1 MTACSRTC
9 PVRHQVE
16 GISTLSV
23 PGREREYGT
32 GFKII
37 VELFI
42 HAGRTYLLIINVPD
56 EVGRRKRHIR
66 GAIYVH
72 RLALLVV
79 AA

>member
-1 MTACSRTC
+1 M
-9 PVRHQVE
+9 
-16 GISTLSV
+16 
-23 PGREREYGT
+23 YGT
-32 GFKII
+32 SFRII
-37 VELFI
+37 VGLFI
-42 HAGRTYLLIINVPD
+42 QAGRTYLLIINVPD